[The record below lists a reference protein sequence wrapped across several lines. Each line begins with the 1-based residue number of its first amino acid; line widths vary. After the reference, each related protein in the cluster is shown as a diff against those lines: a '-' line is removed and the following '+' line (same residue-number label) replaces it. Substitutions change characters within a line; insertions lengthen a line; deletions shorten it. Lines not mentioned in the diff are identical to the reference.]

1 MNGKFRRERPSRSA
15 TAGNRGLRWT
25 WALLFLAAFTLG
37 HANDRAPLESRKID
51 YLIAA
56 IETLGDA
63 KFVRNG
69 TAYDAKTA
77 ADHLRRKLKYAGSR
91 VKSADDFISYCAT
104 KSSMSGK
111 PYEIRF
117 GDGRVETSE
126 AFLRQKL
133 SEFSTR

>member
-1 MNGKFRRERPSRSA
+1 MTTQGLIVRFTQQRS
-15 TAGNRGLRWT
+15 GYRGVLWSCT
-25 WALLFLAAFTLG
+25 LLLLGVFGLA
-37 HANDRAPLESRKID
+37 HANDRVPLENQKID
-51 YLIAA
+51 YLITA
-56 IETLGDA
+56 IETLSDA

-69 TAYDAKTA
+69 TEYDAKAA

-91 VKSADDFISYCAT
+91 VKSADDFILYCAT

-117 GDGRVETSE
+117 ADGRVESSE

-133 SEFSTR
+133 SEFAGK

>member
-1 MNGKFRRERPSRSA
+1 M
-15 TAGNRGLRWT
+15 
-25 WALLFLAAFTLG
+25 WALLFLGAITLG
-37 HANDRAPLESRKID
+37 HANDRAPLENQKID

-56 IETLGDA
+56 IETLSDA

-69 TAYDAKTA
+69 TAYDAKAA
-77 ADHLRRKLKYAGSR
+77 ADHLRRKLKYAGSH
-91 VKSADDFISYCAT
+91 VKSAEDFISYCAT

-117 GDGRVETSE
+117 ADGRVETSE
-126 AFLRQKL
+126 TFLRQKL